1 MNVSAATRSNCHMA
15 AACVHVARLS
25 LGNRARP
32 LGGSDLIPCR
42 TANPN
47 ARGTRPAARRQ
58 AGAVEA
64 RTPCRATP
72 HIGHAELALRSSH
85 DRAAVIVRT
94 AARRGIAARRRAAAV
109 VGSVVVRSAAVAR
122 GVIARSTTVGCRV
135 IRAAIIAR
143 GVISSFSLRGGRS
156 SLFRRFLSSSLFL
169 GKQLGN
175 LRIERIDL
183 VLVLLHK
190 LFSLLLRRIGLFD
203 LLLGDIGLVG
213 IFLLLGLVVGAKIL
227 SLLDHLG
234 IFFIQRGERIPV
246 LREIVERIRTQNNVE
261 ERGLAIA
268 VHIAGA
274 LGKLILQLVDLRVV
288 IVDFSLALVHLGDCL
303 VVLLHG
309 LVVIR
314 GCSTELLAHRIQL
327 LTSFVSLSL
336 HIGRRRIG
344 EGILRR
350 NHGRGAKGGGSTE
363 EGSSR
368 QACV

>member
-1 MNVSAATRSNCHMA
+1 M
-15 AACVHVARLS
+15 
-25 LGNRARP
+25 
-32 LGGSDLIPCR
+32 
-42 TANPN
+42 
-47 ARGTRPAARRQ
+47 
-58 AGAVEA
+58 
-64 RTPCRATP
+64 
-72 HIGHAELALRSSH
+72 
-85 DRAAVIVRT
+85 
-94 AARRGIAARRRAAAV
+94 
-109 VGSVVVRSAAVAR
+109 
-122 GVIARSTTVGCRV
+122 
-135 IRAAIIAR
+135 
-143 GVISSFSLRGGRS
+143 
-156 SLFRRFLSSSLFL
+156 
-169 GKQLGN
+169 
-175 LRIERIDL
+175 
-183 VLVLLHK
+183 VLLHK
-190 LFSLLLRRIGLFD
+190 LFGLLLRSIGLFD

-227 SLLDHLG
+227 SLFDHLG

-246 LREIVERIRTQNNVE
+246 LREIVERIRAQNNVE

-268 VHIAGA
+268 IHVASA

-327 LTSFVSLSL
+327 LTSFVGLSL